1 MQCQIIIKNNFV
13 STYVKIPNPKKLVE
27 LDKLEIKI
35 EIHLEE
41 LEKFQRKTEIEI
53 EHLKE
58 LERKAE
64 I

>member
-13 STYVKIPNPKKLVE
+13 STYVKIPNPKKLAE

-41 LEKFQRKTEIEI
+41 LEKF
-53 EHLKE
+53 HKE
-58 LERKAE
+58 KQK
-64 I
+64 